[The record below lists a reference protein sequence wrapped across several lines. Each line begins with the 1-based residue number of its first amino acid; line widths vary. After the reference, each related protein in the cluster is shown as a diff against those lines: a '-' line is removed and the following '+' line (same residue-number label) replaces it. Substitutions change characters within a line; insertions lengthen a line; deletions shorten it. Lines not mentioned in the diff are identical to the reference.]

1 MAITVAQVDDL
12 RLMLREMPAQEEA
25 KQKLTLQQAIAR
37 MADELTELQRRGYS
51 IDDIAN
57 ILRGTGLE
65 ISPQSL
71 KSYLSRSRSTTKQRR
86 RRSVA
91 AATRNKNAN
100 GRELAA
106 GQAVAHDQDASE
118 HAGVH
123 AALTHGPL
131 PVEERLENSPGN
143 EHGNSHV
150 DRTGGSRVNNPS
162 DTAGGTQVDCEADSR
177 VDCEVDRAVDRR
189 VENPG
194 DQSVNDGVDLCRTV
208 RDDGSGGASS
218 ESAGN
223 AKQDRTGS
231 PGIASTRDQ
240 PQPVARSSSFVPR
253 ADSPVI

>member
-12 RLMLREMPAQEEA
+12 RLMLREMPAQEET

-106 GQAVAHDQDASE
+106 GQAVAHDQDVSE

-123 AALTHGPL
+123 AALTHGPS

-150 DRTGGSRVNNPS
+150 DRTGGSRVNNPI
-162 DTAGGTQVDCEADSR
+162 DTAGGIQVDCEVDSR
-177 VDCEVDRAVDRR
+177 VDCEVDRQ

-194 DQSVNDGVDLCRTV
+194 DQSVNDAVDLRSPV
-208 RDDGSGGASS
+208 RDSGSGGASS
-218 ESAGN
+218 DSAGD

-253 ADSPVI
+253 ADSPII